1 MSSNNFRLI
10 ALEIPKSISFEDIEI
25 MRDSVSS
32 IDFEK
37 ARIINNFIK
46 LNLEDIDIS
55 DELTEEDLFHI
66 GEDALKEKKAVR
78 DFLYE
83 SIDAILLPRIM
94 AESRFG
100 TDINQDGFAYLELEG
115 KVYAVSGDQVAYYS
129 SVKNKAY
136 NYLLSLNISGI
147 INI

>member
-32 IDFEK
+32 
-37 ARIINNFIK
+37 
-46 LNLEDIDIS
+46 
-55 DELTEEDLFHI
+55 I

>member
-100 TDINQDGFAYLELEG
+100 TGINQDGFAYLELEG

>member
-32 IDFEK
+32 IDFER